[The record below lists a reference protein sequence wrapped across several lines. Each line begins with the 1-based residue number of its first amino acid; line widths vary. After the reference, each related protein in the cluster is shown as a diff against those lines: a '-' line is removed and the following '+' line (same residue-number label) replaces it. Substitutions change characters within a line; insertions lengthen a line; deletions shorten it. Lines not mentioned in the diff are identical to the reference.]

1 MRSYIAIINRD
12 NMPGVSIIFPDLPGC
27 VSEADTL
34 SEAPDRAREA
44 LALYAAEAADR
55 GYILPA
61 PSTLDTLLKGG
72 HIPRRPSVLLVA
84 VDLPA
89 AMGKRERV
97 NVMLDKNLLSE
108 IDRAAARS
116 GITRSSFLE
125 IAAREQILNREVTES
140 GKMSV
145 GDRRRSPVDIAM
157 IHRSGKLEAR
167 PAAKREPINVRRRRS
182 LRRVK

>member
-1 MRSYIAIINRD
+1 MRSYIAIIDRD
-12 NMPGVSIIFPDLPGC
+12 NMPGVSIVFPDLPGC

-34 SEAPDRAREA
+34 SDAPDRAREA

-61 PSTLDTLLKGG
+61 PSALDALVKGG

-89 AMGKRERV
+89 AMGARERV

-108 IDRAAARS
+108 IDRAAVRS
-116 GITRSSFLE
+116 GITRSGFLE
-125 IAAREQILNREVTES
+125 IAARERILNRGDTEIGVIS
-140 GKMSV
+140 ARAG
-145 GDRRRSPVDIAM
+145 RRPLIDIAM
-157 IHRSGKLEAR
+157 IHRSGKLEAG
-167 PAAKREPINVRRRRS
+167 PSTKRAPINVRRRRS